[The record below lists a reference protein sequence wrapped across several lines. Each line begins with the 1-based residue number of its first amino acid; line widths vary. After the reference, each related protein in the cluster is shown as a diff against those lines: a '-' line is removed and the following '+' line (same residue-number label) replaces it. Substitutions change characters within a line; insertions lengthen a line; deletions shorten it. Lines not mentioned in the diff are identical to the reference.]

1 VRVVGGRL
9 KGRAIKS
16 PQDARVRPTSDR
28 VREAV
33 FNILAHND
41 FGAWELEGAKVLD
54 LFAGTGALSAEALS
68 RGARLAVLVDDD
80 PDSRALIRENLEA
93 LGLNGVAKIWKRDA
107 SMLGPCPAQA
117 NGPFDL
123 VFCDPPYRKGLAE
136 PALASALAGGWIVP
150 GAVIVL
156 ETAADEAPVA
166 ISGLVEAGTRI
177 YGETRITVLTA
188 PA

>member
-1 VRVVGGRL
+1 MRVVGGRL
-9 KGRAIKS
+9 KGRAITS
-16 PQDARVRPTSDR
+16 PQDARIRPTSDR
-28 VREAV
+28 VRGAI

-41 FGAWELEGAKVLD
+41 FGTWVLEGAKVLD

-68 RGARLAVLVDDD
+68 RGALLAVLVDDD

-107 SMLGPCPAQA
+107 SKLGPCPAQA
-117 NGPFDL
+117 KGPFDL
-123 VFCDPPYRKGLAE
+123 VFCDPPYRKGLAG
-136 PALASALAGGWIVP
+136 PALASALSGSWIAP

-156 ETAADEAPVA
+156 ETASDEPPVTITGLAEAD
-166 ISGLVEAGTRI
+166 TRT
-177 YGETRITVLTA
+177 YGETRITVLTR